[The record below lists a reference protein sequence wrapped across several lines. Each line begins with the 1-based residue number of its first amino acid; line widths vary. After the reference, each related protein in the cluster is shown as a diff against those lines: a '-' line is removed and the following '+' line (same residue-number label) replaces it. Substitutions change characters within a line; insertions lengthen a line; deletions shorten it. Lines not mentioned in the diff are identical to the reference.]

1 MFLIHTSDH
10 WSGGEISFKYIY
22 RVEGKEEKRILFE
35 LWEGKFMNDLYGR
48 NSSYWAKFG
57 WGFLLGAVGALGALV
72 FVALMNLGLRFLWP
86 QPPDPEPFSGSV
98 RILIIMTAAGMI
110 IGIIHR
116 FARAEEVNVFA
127 AIVQGRLDP
136 RPVPG
141 ALLVSLVSLIGGFSL
156 GPEVPTGM
164 LAGGFATWFS
174 ERKQL
179 AEDVKRSNVTSGVLG
194 AYGGLFT
201 SPFAV
206 LLIPLEMAH
215 KQTKEFQ
222 GNLIIA
228 ATAAITGF
236 SIFFAVAGREFADV
250 LRILDLPEFHL
261 ELWHLPVSVLLGLL
275 GVLLAMIFSL
285 ILRFLR
291 KLTSRL
297 EKWPVLLSSVS
308 GALLGLLGMAL
319 PLTLFLGTNGLVTV
333 TSQAAELGLSLVIVM
348 VFAKMLALAGA
359 LAGAFIGGPIFP
371 MLFVGGAAGTAINLI
386 FPQIPLALTVS
397 TMMAAVPSAFL
408 PVPLGLSVIVMLIA
422 GIPSV
427 EAIPIFVAGL
437 TAYFVTHALIQTGPG
452 SD

>member
-1 MFLIHTSDH
+1 
-10 WSGGEISFKYIY
+10 
-22 RVEGKEEKRILFE
+22 
-35 LWEGKFMNDLYGR
+35 MNELYGR
-48 NSSYWAKFG
+48 SSSYWAKFG
-57 WGFLLGAVGALGALV
+57 WGILTGTLSALGALL
-72 FVALMNLGLRFLWP
+72 FVALMNLGLKFLWP
-86 QPPDPEPFSGSV
+86 QTPGFEPFSGSV
-98 RILIIMTAAGMI
+98 RILIIMAATGVI

-116 FARAEEVNVFA
+116 FVRAEEVNVFA

-141 ALLVSLVSLIGGFSL
+141 ALLVSLISLIGGFSL

-179 AEDVKRSNVTSGVLG
+179 ADDVKHTNVASSVLS

-215 KQTKEFQ
+215 KQTQEFY

-228 ATAAITGF
+228 ATAAVTGF
-236 SIFFAVAGREFADV
+236 AIFFAVAGREFAEV
-250 LRILDLPEFHL
+250 LRILDMPEFQL

-275 GVLLAMIFSL
+275 GVLLAVIFSMM
-285 ILRFLR
+285 LRFLR
-291 KLTSRL
+291 RLTDRL
-297 EKWPVLLSSVS
+297 GNRPVLLSTIS
-308 GALLGLLGMAL
+308 GILLGLLGMAL

-333 TSQAAELGLSLVIVM
+333 TNQAAELGLVLIIIM

-359 LAGAFIGGPIFP
+359 LAGGFIGGPIFP
-371 MLFVGGAAGTAINLI
+371 MLFIGGAAGTAIHMI
-386 FPQIPLALTVS
+386 FPHIPLALCVS
-397 TMMAAVPSAFL
+397 TMMVAVPSGFL

-422 GIPSV
+422 GIPSI
-427 EAIPIFVAGL
+427 EAIPIFIAGL
-437 TAYFVTHALIQTGPG
+437 TAYFFTHALVRTGTG
-452 SD
+452 SE